1 MLQLNNLETLLK
13 KRKRVGRGGKRGGKS
28 GRGAM
33 GQKSRSGSNS
43 ELSATFEGGQMPLVR
58 RIPRR
63 GFNNKQFAD
72 VVEVINL
79 RDLEAKFDNG
89 SEVNK
94 LTLHEKGVL
103 KGAQKVRIKLLGKG
117 ALTKKLTVHVDLVSK
132 SAAEAIEKA
141 GGKVELTKE

>member
-1 MLQLNNLETLLK
+1 MLQLSNLETLLK

-28 GRGAM
+28 GRGSM
-33 GQKSRSGSNS
+33 GQKSRSGAGK

-63 GFNNKQFAD
+63 GFNNKSFAT
-72 VVEVINL
+72 VIEVINL

-89 SEVNK
+89 NEVTK
-94 LTLHEKGVL
+94 LSLIEKGLL
-103 KGAQKVRIKLLGKG
+103 KGTQKVSVKLLGKG
-117 ALTKKLTVHVDLVSK
+117 DLTKKLIVRVDLVSK
-132 SAAEAIEKA
+132 SAAEAVEKA

>member
-28 GRGAM
+28 GRGSM

-43 ELSATFEGGQMPLVR
+43 ELSASFEGGQMPLVR
-58 RIPRR
+58 RLPHR

-79 RDLEAKFDNG
+79 RDLEAKFEAG

-94 LTLHEKGVL
+94 QTLHEKGVL

-117 ALTKKLTVHVDLVSK
+117 ALTKKLTVNVDLVSK